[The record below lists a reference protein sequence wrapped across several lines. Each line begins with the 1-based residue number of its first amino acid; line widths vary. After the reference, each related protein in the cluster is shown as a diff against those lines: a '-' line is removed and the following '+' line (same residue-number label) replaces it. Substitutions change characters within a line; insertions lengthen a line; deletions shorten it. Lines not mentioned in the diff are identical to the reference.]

1 MRIHY
6 FSGEAWEEAFIR
18 EKLAA
23 KTAEGGSPDDSQEP
37 FRGEDIVFHTESLG
51 ALPELT
57 DPEAEVLCTFIES
70 SIAEAEMS
78 RFPAVKLIA
87 TRSTG
92 YDHIDLAAAAV
103 RGITVVNVPFYGEN
117 TVAEFAF
124 ALLLALSRRIIDAD
138 ERVRTGIF
146 SPKDLRGFDLA
157 GKTLGVVGT
166 GHIGAHIIRMA
177 KGFGMNVVG
186 FDAYPN
192 ADLSHTLGFEY
203 LTLPELLAQSDI
215 ITLHVP
221 YNEHTHHLINSENI
235 GGIKKGAYL
244 INTAR
249 GAVVETEALVGALK
263 SGILAGAALDVL
275 EEEGDLADAT
285 VLLSAPHPNEATLKV
300 MLQNHYLI
308 DHPRVIV
315 TPHLAF
321 NTKEAVERILNTTLE
336 NIRSFS
342 AGTPTNTV
350 ARAA

>member
-6 FSGEAWEEAFIR
+6 FSGEAWEEAFVR
-18 EKLAA
+18 EKLA
-23 KTAEGGSPDDSQEP
+23 
-37 FRGEDIVFHTESLG
+37 GEDIVFHPESFG
-51 ALPELT
+51 ALPELA
-57 DPEAEVLCTFIES
+57 DPEAQALCMFIES
-70 SIAEAEMS
+70 PIGEAEMS
-78 RFPAVKLIA
+78 RFPALKLIA

-92 YDHIDLAAAAV
+92 YDHIDLKAAAA

-138 ERVRTGIF
+138 ERVRQGQF

-177 KGFGMNVVG
+177 QGFGMKIIG
-186 FDAYPN
+186 FDAFPN

-203 LTLPELLAQSDI
+203 LSLPELLAQSDI

-221 YNEHTHHLINSENI
+221 YNEHTHHLINAGNI
-235 GGIKKGAYL
+235 SAIKRGAYL

-249 GAVVETEALVGALK
+249 GAVVETEALVAALQD
-263 SGILAGAALDVL
+263 GTLTGAALDVL

-285 VLLSAPHPNEATLKV
+285 ALLTAPHPQESELKTL
-300 MLQNHYLI
+300 LENHYLI

-321 NTKEAVERILNTTLE
+321 NTQEAVERILNTTLE

-342 AGTPTNTV
+342 AGTPTNIV
-350 ARAA
+350 ASAA